1 MTIKPW
7 EELTIRDDYMF
18 KLVMRR
24 KHICKKMLELILQI
38 NIRDIR
44 YIEEEKNLKFQY
56 AGKGVR
62 LDVYV
67 ADDKNT
73 VYNVEMQVNE
83 PTEMELA
90 KRTRYYQSVIDTD
103 LLEAGKDYEELN
115 DTYIIFICP
124 FDPFKAGRHIYTFCS
139 TCQEDTS
146 LMLKDGATKVF
157 LNAAGVEDD
166 VPENVKSFLKYVN
179 GILSQDEFVQEIEQ
193 EIKSV
198 KEVEQERVSYMT
210 FEMRLRDEWKVGW
223 KEGREEGREEGLQ
236 EGLQQGEK
244 NGEQK
249 TLLAV
254 VTNMLRAAAPIETI
268 QIASGWTREQI
279 LAVQDG
285 RFSETKG

>member
-83 PTEMELA
+83 PTETELA

-124 FDPFKAGRHIYTFCS
+124 FDPFREGRHIYTFC
-139 TCQEDTS
+139 TLCQEDRA
-146 LMLKDGATKVF
+146 LKLKDGATKVF
-157 LNAAGVEDD
+157 LNANGTRED
-166 VPENVKSFLKYVN
+166 VPENVKAFLQYVN
-179 GILSQDEFVQEIEQ
+179 GVLSQDAFVQEIEQ
-193 EIKSV
+193 EIKRV

-223 KEGREEGREEGLQ
+223 KEGREEGRAEGREEGELSMIRKLLQ
-236 EGLQQGEK
+236 E
-244 NGEQK
+244 
-249 TLLAV
+249 
-254 VTNMLRAAAPIETI
+254 AAPIDLI
-268 QIASGWTREQI
+268 QRASGWTKERI
-279 LAVQDG
+279 LAVQAGSLSDEK
-285 RFSETKG
+285 R

>member
-1 MTIKPW
+1 MHIKPW
-7 EELTIRDDYMF
+7 EDLTIRDDYMF

-38 NIRDIR
+38 KIRDIR

-67 ADDKNT
+67 ADDQHT

-83 PTEMELA
+83 PTETELA

-124 FDPFKAGRHIYTFCS
+124 FDPFKEGRHIYTFG
-139 TCQEDTS
+139 TLCQEDPTVR
-146 LMLKDGATKVF
+146 LRDGAVKVF
-157 LNAAGVEDD
+157 LNASGTRED
-166 VPENVKSFLKYVN
+166 VPENVKAFLHYVN
-179 GILSQDEFVQEIEQ
+179 GVLSQDVFVQEIEQ

-223 KEGREEGREEGLQ
+223 KEGREEGREEGLR
-236 EGLQQGEK
+236 EGIQKGELSMIRK
-244 NGEQK
+244 
-249 TLLAV
+249 LL
-254 VTNMLRAAAPIETI
+254 LEAAPLEFIERV
-268 QIASGWTREQI
+268 SGWSKEKI
-279 LAVQDG
+279 LAVRVDRAASHALSPHG
-285 RFSETKG
+285 SE

>member
-83 PTEMELA
+83 PTETELA

-124 FDPFKAGRHIYTFCS
+124 FDPFKEGRHIYTFCS
-139 TCQEDTS
+139 LCQEERT
-146 LMLKDGATKVF
+146 LKLKDGATKVF
-157 LNAAGVEDD
+157 LNANGGRED
-166 VPENVKSFLKYVN
+166 VPENVKAFLQYVN
-179 GILSQDEFVQEIEQ
+179 GVLSQDAFVQEIDQ
-193 EIKSV
+193 EIKRV

-223 KEGREEGREEGLQ
+223 KEGREEGREEGELSMIR
-236 EGLQQGEK
+236 K
-244 NGEQK
+244 
-249 TLLAV
+249 LLREAV
-254 VTNMLRAAAPIETI
+254 PLDLI
-268 QIASGWTREQI
+268 QRASGWTKERI
-279 LAVQDG
+279 LAVQAGSLSDEQ
-285 RFSETKG
+285 R

>member
-1 MTIKPW
+1 MHIKPW

-18 KLVMRR
+18 KLVMRK

-38 NIRDIR
+38 HIRDIR

-83 PTEMELA
+83 PTETELA

-124 FDPFKAGRHIYTFCS
+124 FDPFKEGRHIYTFCS
-139 TCQEDTS
+139 TCREDTT
-146 LMLKDGATKVF
+146 LTLKDGATKVF
-157 LNAAGVEDD
+157 LNAVGIGDD
-166 VPENVKSFLKYVN
+166 VPEDVKAFLKYMN
-179 GILSQDEFVQEIEQ
+179 GVLSQDAFVQEIEQ
-193 EIKSV
+193 EIQTV

-223 KEGREEGREEGLQ
+223 KEGREEGELSMIRKLLRE
-236 EGLQQGEK
+236 
-244 NGEQK
+244 
-249 TLLAV
+249 
-254 VTNMLRAAAPIETI
+254 AAPMELI
-268 QIASGWTREQI
+268 QRVSGWTKEQI
-279 LAVQDG
+279 LAAKEG
-285 RFSETKG
+285 AAPETKG